1 MDLPPAE
8 ASGSPSAAQPQPP
21 VGSPSS
27 LLRQWLELLASMR
40 FAISLLTIVAIAS
53 IIGTVLKQGE
63 PPSNYLNQFGP
74 FWFPAFDALGLYSV
88 YSASWFLAILAFL
101 VASIS
106 VCVWRN
112 SPGML
117 REIRRWRS
125 DLRERAMDNFGMRA
139 DFPAPEL
146 AAAAV
151 STPQQR
157 CAEAS
162 NYLAQHGFSSR
173 VTPVEASPGT
183 FMLAARAGM
192 LRRVGYVLAHS
203 AMVLIFLGGLADSE
217 VMLKLRLATGQSVPV
232 KGSVTLDQVPPEAR
246 IAASNWSYRG
256 NMLVP
261 EGRSSG
267 VAIVNAGDGI
277 LIQDLPFSISLKRF
291 QIEHYSTG
299 QPRLFASDVL
309 VTDKDSGQSF
319 EARIEV
325 NKPLIHR
332 GIAVYQSSFDDGGT
346 LLKLSPLNLMGG
358 MRRLNALEGR
368 VGEVMKLDVGDDSWK
383 LELVGF
389 RPFNIENVGEADSA
403 DAASIAT
410 DTGSMGRLRQGFGS
424 AAPSAAKKDLR
435 NVGPSFQ
442 YKLRDAAGQALEY
455 NNYMLPLQLD
465 GRWFLA
471 SGVRESPSEPF
482 RFLRL
487 PLDENATLEQYL
499 ALRGVM
505 LDSAA
510 QREVARRFA
519 LGSEGVSGNSTLQSR
534 LEDSALRVMETFS
547 VRGYQA
553 VAAFL
558 ENAVPEPER
567 ERAAEVYVR
576 ILQGVSWEAWM
587 LARERA
593 GLPRLESTPLRGRFV
608 QDALNALSDSFFYGV
623 PLYLQL
629 SSYDEVKASV
639 FQLTRSPGK
648 PVVYGGCLLLVLGI
662 FAMFFIRERR
672 LWLLVR
678 ADGSGKL
685 AFASNRRTLDIETE
699 FAAHRAAL
707 GALLMSAAASQPGQ

>member
-1 MDLPPAE
+1 
-8 ASGSPSAAQPQPP
+8 
-21 VGSPSS
+21 
-27 LLRQWLELLASMR
+27 
-40 FAISLLTIVAIAS
+40 
-53 IIGTVLKQGE
+53 
-63 PPSNYLNQFGP
+63 
-74 FWFPAFDALGLYSV
+74 
-88 YSASWFLAILAFL
+88 
-101 VASIS
+101 
-106 VCVWRN
+106 
-112 SPGML
+112 
-117 REIRRWRS
+117 
-125 DLRERAMDNFGMRA
+125 
-139 DFPAPEL
+139 
-146 AAAAV
+146 
-151 STPQQR
+151 
-157 CAEAS
+157 
-162 NYLAQHGFSSR
+162 
-173 VTPVEASPGT
+173 
-183 FMLAARAGM
+183 M

-267 VAIVNAGDGI
+267 VAILNAGDGI

-358 MRRLNALEGR
+358 MRRLSALEGR
-368 VGEVMKLDVGDDSWK
+368 VGEVLKLDVGDDSWK

-389 RPFNIENVGEADSA
+389 RPFNIENVGDAESA
-403 DAASIAT
+403 DTASIAT
-410 DTGSMGRLRQGFGS
+410 DTGSMDRLRQGFGS

-505 LDSAA
+505 LDSAS

-519 LGSEGVSGNSTLQSR
+519 LGSEGVGGNSTLQSR
-534 LEDSALRVMETFS
+534 LEDSAMRVMETFS

-558 ENAVPEPER
+558 ENAVPETER

-685 AFASNRRTLDIETE
+685 AFASNRKTLDIETE

-707 GALLMSAAASQPGQ
+707 GNLLASAAAAQPGQ